1 MEGME
6 MEALLEICCGLDI
19 HKEEITACLL
29 TGGLDAKPSAEIMTF
44 STMSSGLQ
52 DLKEWL
58 EKNNCKHIAME
69 STGIYW
75 IAPYEVLEG
84 INGWDVEL
92 MVVNARHMKN
102 VPGRKTD
109 VKDSEWIATLLRAGM
124 LKSSFIPPKDIRELR
139 KSTRYRKSIVWD
151 IASQKNRI
159 EKHLQAAG
167 FRLSVFISDIFG
179 VSGRNIMDQI
189 VLRGSVNKAV
199 IEECLRGQTR
209 NKIQEILES
218 VNGTMDKFARNMLS
232 MKLKHLDALTAHLA
246 SVDEM
251 IRIKVESYQET
262 MSLLTGIPGI
272 SIISAS
278 AILAEIGANM
288 SIFLTSEHL
297 ASWARMS
304 PGK

>member
-29 TGGLDAKPSAEIMTF
+29 TGGLDVKPLAEIRTF

-58 EKNNCKHIAME
+58 EKSNCKHIAME

-84 INGWDVEL
+84 INAGDVQL

-139 KSTRYRKSIVWD
+139 KSTRYRKSIVQD

-159 EKHLQAAG
+159 E
-167 FRLSVFISDIFG
+167 
-179 VSGRNIMDQI
+179 VSG
-189 VLRGSVNKAV
+189 K
-199 IEECLRGQTR
+199 
-209 NKIQEILES
+209 
-218 VNGTMDKFARNMLS
+218 
-232 MKLKHLDALTAHLA
+232 
-246 SVDEM
+246 
-251 IRIKVESYQET
+251 
-262 MSLLTGIPGI
+262 
-272 SIISAS
+272 
-278 AILAEIGANM
+278 
-288 SIFLTSEHL
+288 
-297 ASWARMS
+297 
-304 PGK
+304 